1 MEKDFLTDNNE
12 IYALVKGLS
21 KKMIDTDI
29 PSINNILDKE
39 FTLTHIT
46 GYVQTKK
53 EWLSEIENEN
63 MKYYSSNEVKHDI
76 KISGSSAELIWQSI
90 IDARIWGSRNSW
102 RLQQKMK
109 LKKINNAWV
118 ILSSVASIF

>member
-76 KISGSSAELIWQSI
+76 KISGSSAEVIWQSI